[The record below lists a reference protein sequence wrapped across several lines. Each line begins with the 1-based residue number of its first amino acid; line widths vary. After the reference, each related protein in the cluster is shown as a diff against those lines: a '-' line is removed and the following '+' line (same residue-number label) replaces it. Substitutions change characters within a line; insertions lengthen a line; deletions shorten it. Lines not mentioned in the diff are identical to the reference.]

1 MPSRNCGRSRGKG
14 GIIKRKSSMSLYLT
28 FPSTFPQNIICYH
41 TMDLSW
47 CIICDCHCVED
58 NLYCSDNCRNKDT
71 SQRTQNKTSSPAI
84 PLSPPSSPLLE
95 PFLSS
100 FHSHRTKSVARSFG
114 GYITPPNSPESVYFD
129 R

>member
-1 MPSRNCGRSRGKG
+1 
-14 GIIKRKSSMSLYLT
+14 
-28 FPSTFPQNIICYH
+28 
-41 TMDLSW
+41 MDLSW
-47 CIICDCHCVED
+47 CIICDCHCTED

-71 SQRTQNKTSSPAI
+71 SQRTQNKSSSPAV

-114 GYITPPNSPESVYFD
+114 GYITPPGSPESVYF
-129 R
+129 